1 VDVLGVARRDP
12 CWLPQLAGG
21 SCLGEFSAAAAAAE
35 GTVDGD
41 ALGWVN
47 LREGTVDGDELGSG

>member
-21 SCLGEFSAAAAAAE
+21 SCLGEFSAAAAE
-35 GTVDGD
+35 RTVDGD